1 MIITLTLVYEMEDEK
16 SAIDVQ
22 REIFDYA
29 NKGLK
34 SVAVDIHRDQE
45 RG

>member
-1 MIITLTLVYEMEDEK
+1 MIVTLTLVYEMETEK
-16 SAIDVQ
+16 QALDVQ

-34 SVAVDIHRDQE
+34 SVAVDLQRE
-45 RG
+45 GR